1 MRMTDKPGEPTGG
14 SDPDL
19 GQKPGQK
26 LGQELGQKLGMD
38 REISRR
44 DFLNGVAWV
53 AGSVAGSLAVPEGAM
68 GAGYADA
75 DVAPGEDY
83 PYPPMRTGI
92 RGSQPGSFIA
102 AHALRD
108 RRSVDLS
115 GAEHTG
121 ETYDLVVVGGGLSG
135 LAAAHF
141 FHKSVGAGA
150 RVLILDNHDD
160 VGGHARRN
168 EFHYRGRTLVLNG
181 GTLDIESPERYNQW
195 AREVLDDIGA
205 DLPRYVAANEA
216 NERLYRSLGL
226 RTGYFFDRE
235 TFGAD
240 RLLVPSMHAAGQS
253 RPPLT
258 PEYVSRMP
266 LSERAKRDLLR
277 LQDAAQPDYLA
288 GLTQRQ
294 KKERLARIS
303 YRDYLLQVA
312 KVDPQAYWFYMALG
326 RDVFGVGAD
335 ATPALF
341 AWVMGGAGFAGLKLD
356 PLPEGL
362 LADLPGGQ
370 HGRQRPGRSDVHFPD
385 GNATLVRLLVRRLIP
400 EAVPGT
406 TMEEVG
412 TARVDYARFDHP
424 SNSTRIRL
432 NSTVLNVRHDGDA
445 ASAKEVIVSY
455 SPSNSGSGKLHDVRA
470 RACVMA
476 SWNMMIPYI
485 VPELPAEQK
494 AALADNVK
502 APIVYTSVFVRNWK
516 SFEKLGISSVLCPTM
531 YHDTVSLPEP
541 VDLGALRHS
550 ASPEEPIAL
559 FLTRYPNVPGLPR
572 KQQHRAGRAEL
583 LGTSFETFER
593 NIRDQLARILSPG
606 GFDARRDILGI
617 MVNRWCHGY
626 SYTYNSLYDPLDWV
640 FTETDRR
647 PCVRARQP
655 YGLITIANADAA
667 ASPHTD
673 AAFLTAHWAIEQVL
687 SKRAY
692 PFVAQNVGT

>member
-1 MRMTDKPGEPTGG
+1 MTEQSDRPKG
-14 SDPDL
+14 DPDHR
-19 GQKPGQK
+19 
-26 LGQELGQKLGMD
+26 LGMD
-38 REISRR
+38 RDISRR
-44 DFLNGVAWV
+44 DFLNGVAL
-53 AGSVAGSLAVPEGAM
+53 VAGSLAVPESAI
-68 GAGYADA
+68 AAVRNDSA
-75 DVAPGEDY
+75 AFPGGEY

-92 RGSQPGSFIA
+92 RGSQPGSFTA

-121 ETYDLVVVGGGLSG
+121 EIYDLVVVGGGLSG

-141 FHKSVGAGA
+141 YHKSVGPGA

-168 EFHYRGRTLVLNG
+168 EFHYHDRTFVLNG
-181 GTLDIESPERYNQW
+181 GTMDIESPERYNQW
-195 AREVLDDIGA
+195 ARQVLDDIGA

-216 NERLYRSLGL
+216 NARLYPSLGL

-240 RLLVPSMHAAGQS
+240 RLVVAPVTHAGRS
-253 RPPLT
+253 RRLLT
-258 PEYVSRMP
+258 PDYVDRMP
-266 LSERAKRDLLR
+266 LSDRARRDLLR
-277 LQDAAQPDYLA
+277 LQDPAQSDYLV
-288 GLTQRQ
+288 GLSQSE
-294 KKERLARIS
+294 KKERLARMS
-303 YRDYLLQVA
+303 YKDYLLQVA
-312 KVDPQAYWFYMALG
+312 KVDPQVYWFYMALG
-326 RDVFGVGAD
+326 RSVFGVGAD

-341 AWVMGGAGFAGLKLD
+341 AWAMGGAGFAGLRLD
-356 PLPEGL
+356 PLPDGL
-362 LADLPGGQ
+362 LDDLPGGQ

-385 GNATLVRLLVRRLIP
+385 GNATLARLLVRRLIP
-400 EAVPGT
+400 DAVPGT
-406 TMEEVG
+406 TMEDVA
-412 TARVDYARFDHP
+412 TARVDYARFDRS

-455 SPSNSGSGKLHDVRA
+455 SPSNSGRGRLYDARA

-485 VPELPAEQK
+485 IPDLPAAQK
-494 AALADNVK
+494 TALAHNVK

-516 SFEKLGISSVLCPTM
+516 AFEKLGISSVSCPTM
-531 YHDTVSLPEP
+531 YHDTVALPEA

-550 ASPEEPIAL
+550 ASPEEPIVL
-559 FLTRYPNVPGLPR
+559 SLTRYPNVPGLPR
-572 KQQHRAGRAEL
+572 KEQHRAGRAEL
-583 LGTSFETFER
+583 LSTTFETFER
-593 NIRDQLARILSPG
+593 NIRDQLTRILSPG
-606 GFDARRDILGI
+606 GFDPRRDILGI
-617 MVNRWCHGY
+617 MVNRWGHGY

-647 PCVRARQP
+647 PCVLARQP
-655 YGLITIANADAA
+655 YGLISIANADAA

-673 AAFLTAHWAIEQVL
+673 AAFLTAHWAVEQVL
-687 SKRAY
+687 SKHAY
-692 PFVAQNVGT
+692 PFVAPSAGT

>member
-1 MRMTDKPGEPTGG
+1 MPPESLWRG
-14 SDPDL
+14 DL
-19 GQKPGQK
+19 GISGISHVTKVTETPDRPRGDSDH
-26 LGQELGQKLGMD
+26 GLGMD
-38 REISRR
+38 RDISRR
-44 DFLNGVAWV
+44 DFLNGVAL
-53 AGSVAGSLAVPEGAM
+53 VAGSLALPESAIGGGRDDSASS
-68 GAGYADA
+68 
-75 DVAPGEDY
+75 PGEEY

-92 RGSQPGSFIA
+92 RGSQPGSFTA

-141 FHKSVGAGA
+141 YHKSVGPGA

-181 GTLDIESPERYNQW
+181 GTMDIESPERYNQW
-195 AREVLDDIGA
+195 ARQVLDDIGA
-205 DLPRYVAANEA
+205 DLPRYVAANEP
-216 NERLYRSLGL
+216 NTRLYPSLGL

-240 RLLVPSMHAAGQS
+240 RLVVAPMAHAGQS
-253 RPPLT
+253 RRLLT
-258 PEYVSRMP
+258 PDYVNRMP
-266 LSERAKRDLLR
+266 LSDRARRDLLR
-277 LQDAAQPDYLA
+277 LQDSQQSDYLE
-288 GLTQRQ
+288 GLTQAE
-294 KKERLARIS
+294 KKARLARMS
-303 YRDYLLQVA
+303 YKDYLLQVA
-312 KVDPQAYWFYMALG
+312 RVDPQAYWFYMALG
-326 RDVFGVGAD
+326 RSVFGVGAD

-341 AWVMGGAGFAGLKLD
+341 AWAMGGAGFSGLRLD
-356 PLPEGL
+356 PLPGGL

-385 GNATLVRLLVRRLIP
+385 GNATLARLLVRRLIP
-400 EAVPGT
+400 DAVPGT
-406 TMEEVG
+406 TMEDVA
-412 TARVDYARFDHP
+412 TAWVDYARFDRS

-432 NSTVLNVRHDGDA
+432 NSTVLNVRHDGDV
-445 ASAKEVIVSY
+445 ASAKEVVVSY
-455 SPSNSGSGKLHDVRA
+455 SPSNSGSGKLNDVRA

-485 VPELPAEQK
+485 IPDLPAAQK
-494 AALADNVK
+494 TALAHNVK
-502 APIVYTSVFVRNWK
+502 APIVYTSVLVRNWK
-516 SFEKLGISSVLCPTM
+516 AFERLGISSVSCPTM
-531 YHDTVSLPEP
+531 YHDTVALPEA

-550 ASPEEPIAL
+550 ASPEEPIVL
-559 FLTRYPNVPGLPR
+559 SLTRYPNVPGLPR
-572 KQQHRAGRAEL
+572 KEQHRAGRAEL
-583 LGTSFETFER
+583 LSTTFETFER

-606 GFDARRDILGI
+606 GFDPRRDILGI
-617 MVNRWCHGY
+617 MVNRWGHGY

-647 PCVRARQP
+647 PCVLARQP
-655 YGLITIANADAA
+655 YGLISIANADAA

-673 AAFLTAHWAIEQVL
+673 AAFLTAHWAVEQVL
-687 SKRAY
+687 SRRAY
-692 PFVAQNVGT
+692 PFVAPSAGP

>member
-1 MRMTDKPGEPTGG
+1 MTEVTEQPDRPKG
-14 SDPDL
+14 DPDHR
-19 GQKPGQK
+19 
-26 LGQELGQKLGMD
+26 LGMD
-38 REISRR
+38 RDISRR
-44 DFLNGVAWV
+44 DFLNGVAL
-53 AGSVAGSLAVPEGAM
+53 VAGSLAVPAS
-68 GAGYADA
+68 AITAVPNDSA
-75 DVAPGEDY
+75 APPGGEY

-92 RGSQPGSFIA
+92 RGSQPGSFTA

-121 ETYDLVVVGGGLSG
+121 EIYDLVVVGGGLSG

-141 FHKSVGAGA
+141 YHKSVGPGA

-168 EFHYRGRTLVLNG
+168 EFHYQDRTFVLNG
-181 GTLDIESPERYNQW
+181 GTMDIESPERYNQW
-195 AREVLDDIGA
+195 ARQVLDDIGA

-216 NERLYRSLGL
+216 TARLYPSLGL
-226 RTGYFFDRE
+226 RPGYFFDRE

-240 RLLVPSMHAAGQS
+240 RLVVAPVTHAGRS
-253 RPPLT
+253 RRLLT
-258 PEYVSRMP
+258 PDYVNRMP
-266 LSERAKRDLLR
+266 LSDRARRDLLR
-277 LQDAAQPDYLA
+277 LQDPAQSDYLA
-288 GLTQRQ
+288 GLSQSE
-294 KKERLARIS
+294 KKERLARMS
-303 YRDYLLQVA
+303 YKDYLLQVA
-312 KVDPQAYWFYMALG
+312 KIDPQVYWFYMALG
-326 RDVFGVGAD
+326 RSVFGVGAD

-341 AWVMGGAGFAGLKLD
+341 AWAMGGAGFAGLRLD
-356 PLPEGL
+356 PLPDGL
-362 LADLPGGQ
+362 LVDLPGGQ

-385 GNATLVRLLVRRLIP
+385 GNATLARLLVRRLIP
-400 EAVPGT
+400 DAVPGT
-406 TMEEVG
+406 TMEDVA
-412 TARVDYARFDHP
+412 TARVDYARFDRS

-432 NSTVLNVRHDGDA
+432 NSTVLNVRHDGDT

-455 SPSNSGSGKLHDVRA
+455 SPSNSGSGRLYDARA

-485 VPELPAEQK
+485 IPDLPAAQK
-494 AALADNVK
+494 TALAHNVK

-516 SFEKLGISSVLCPTM
+516 AFEKLGISSVSCPTM
-531 YHDTVSLPEP
+531 YHDTVALPEA

-550 ASPEEPIAL
+550 ASPEEPIVL
-559 FLTRYPNVPGLPR
+559 SLTRYPNVPGLPR
-572 KQQHRAGRAEL
+572 KEQHRAGRAEL
-583 LGTSFETFER
+583 LSTTFETFER

-606 GFDARRDILGI
+606 GFDPRRDILGI
-617 MVNRWCHGY
+617 MVNRWGHGY

-647 PCVRARQP
+647 PCVLARQP
-655 YGLITIANADAA
+655 YGLISIANADAA

-673 AAFLTAHWAIEQVL
+673 AAFLTAHWAVEQVL

-692 PFVAQNVGT
+692 PFVAPSAGT

>member
-1 MRMTDKPGEPTGG
+1 MTGRPGKPTGG
-14 SDPDL
+14 SDR
-19 GQKPGQK
+19 G
-26 LGQELGQKLGMD
+26 LGMD
-38 REISRR
+38 RDISRR
-44 DFLNGVAWV
+44 DFLNGVAV
-53 AGSVAGSLAVPEGAM
+53 VAGSLALPEGAL
-68 GAGYADA
+68 GAARDS
-75 DVAPGEDY
+75 VAPPGEDY

-108 RRSVDLS
+108 HRSVDFS

-141 FHKSVGAGA
+141 FHKSVGPGA

-168 EFHYRGRTLVLNG
+168 EFQYRGRTLVLNG
-181 GTLDIESPERYNQW
+181 GTLDIESPERYNEW
-195 AREVLDDIGA
+195 ARQVLDDIGV

-216 NERLYRSLGL
+216 NERLYASLGL

-240 RLLVPSMHAAGQS
+240 RLAVAPPSSAGRS
-253 RPPLT
+253 RSPLT

-266 LSERAKRDLLR
+266 LSERAKGDLLR
-277 LQDAAQPDYLA
+277 LQDRAQPDYLA
-288 GLTQRQ
+288 GLTQAE
-294 KKERLARIS
+294 KKARLARLS
-303 YRDYLLQVA
+303 YKDYLLKVA
-312 KVDPQAYWFYMALG
+312 QVDPQAYWFYMALG
-326 RDVFGVGAD
+326 RSVFGVGAD

-341 AWVMGGAGFAGLKLD
+341 AWAMGGAGFAGLGLE
-356 PLPEGL
+356 PLPKGL

-406 TMEEVG
+406 SMEDVG
-412 TARVDYARFDHP
+412 MARVDYARFDLP
-424 SNSTRIRL
+424 SHSTRIRL

-445 ASAKEVIVSY
+445 ASAREVIVAY
-455 SPSNSGSGKLHDVRA
+455 SPSDSASGKLWEVRA

-494 AALADNVK
+494 TALAYNVK

-516 SFEKLGISSVLCPTM
+516 PFEKLGISAVSCPTM

-559 FLTRYPNVPGLPR
+559 FLTRYPGAPGLSR
-572 KQQHRAGRAEL
+572 KDQHRAGRAEL
-583 LGTSFETFER
+583 LSTTFETFER
-593 NIRDQLARILSPG
+593 NIRDQLVRILSPG
-606 GFDARRDILGI
+606 GFDPRRDILGI

-647 PCVRARQP
+647 ACVTARQP
-655 YGLITIANADAA
+655 YGLIAIANSDAA

-692 PFVAQNVGT
+692 PFIAQNAQT

>member
-1 MRMTDKPGEPTGG
+1 MTDPPEQPAEAPEHG
-14 SDPDL
+14 
-19 GQKPGQK
+19 
-26 LGQELGQKLGMD
+26 LGMD
-38 REISRR
+38 RDISRR
-44 DFLNGVAWV
+44 DFLNGMAL
-53 AGSVAGSLAVPEGAM
+53 VAGSLALPEGAL
-68 GAGYADA
+68 GAAGDGAA
-75 DVAPGEDY
+75 APAGEDY

-92 RGSQPGSFIA
+92 RGSQPGSYTA

-141 FHKSVGAGA
+141 FHKDAGPGA

-168 EFHYRGRTLVLNG
+168 EFHYLGRTLTLNG
-181 GTLDIESPERYNQW
+181 GTMDIESPERYNQW
-195 AREVLDDIGA
+195 ARRVLDDIGA

-216 NERLYRSLGL
+216 NAGLYASLGL
-226 RTGYFFDRE
+226 RAGYFFDRE

-240 RLLVPSMHAAGQS
+240 RLAVAPASAAGQD

-258 PEYVSRMP
+258 RDYVGRMP
-266 LSERAKRDLLR
+266 LSQRARQDLLR
-277 LQDAAQPDYLA
+277 LQDPGQPDYLA
-288 GLTQRQ
+288 GLTQAEKR
-294 KKERLARIS
+294 ERLARMS
-303 YRDYLLQVA
+303 YKDYLLQVA

-326 RDVFGVGAD
+326 RSVFGVGAD

-341 AWVMGGAGFAGLKLD
+341 AWVMGGAGFAGLRLQ
-356 PLPEGL
+356 PLPKGL

-385 GNATLVRLLVRRLIP
+385 GNATLVRLLVRRPIP
-400 EAVPGT
+400 DAVPGT
-406 TMEEVG
+406 TMEDVG
-412 TARVDYARFDHP
+412 VARVDYARFDRP
-424 SNSTRIRL
+424 ANSTRIRL

-455 SPSNSGSGKLHDVRA
+455 SPSDSASGKLYDVRA

-485 VPELPAEQK
+485 IPELPAQQK
-494 AALADNVK
+494 AALAYNVK
-502 APIVYTSVFVRNWK
+502 APIVYTSVLVRDWK
-516 SFEKLGISSVLCPTM
+516 PFERLGVSSIRCPTM
-531 YHDTVSLPEP
+531 YHDTVSLPQA

-550 ASPEEPIAL
+550 ASAQEPIVL
-559 FLTRYPNVPGLPR
+559 SLTRYPNVPGLPR
-572 KQQHRAGRAEL
+572 KEQHRAGRTEL
-583 LGTSFETFER
+583 LGTTFETFER
-593 NIRDQLARILSPG
+593 NIRDQLARILAPG
-606 GFDARRDILGI
+606 GFDPRRDILGI

-647 PCVRARQP
+647 PCVTARQP
-655 YGLITIANADAA
+655 FGLIAIANADAA

-673 AAFLTAHWAIEQVL
+673 AAFLTAHWAVEQVL

-692 PFVAQNVGT
+692 PFVARNAEA